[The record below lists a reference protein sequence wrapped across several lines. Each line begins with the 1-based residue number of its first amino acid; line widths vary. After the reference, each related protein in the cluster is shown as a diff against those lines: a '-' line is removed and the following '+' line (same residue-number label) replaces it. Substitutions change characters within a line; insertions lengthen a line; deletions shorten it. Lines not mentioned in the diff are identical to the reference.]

1 MKLKNIRTTLATA
14 AVSIFTTTVSLPA
27 SAAPIELW
35 ASFSMAPIGNYA
47 NISISLA
54 QGDLHVG
61 SVGGA
66 LASDATITS
75 VLSTLTSIRVGGL
88 GNALDLGGGAIQGFG
103 FNLTNPT
110 LGAVS
115 DDFSPIADF
124 PWGFSFFGPTAGSA
138 GSSTGGAPGGSLQVY
153 SFDTTPDTLIGFEFS
168 SLFTGNQS
176 AAAGQ
181 SLSFRFLA
189 GGGLFGNNPVYEFDG
204 GGRVI
209 LFGDDGSGN
218 RVPEPG
224 TLALLGLGLLG
235 FGLARKCA

>member
-1 MKLKNIRTTLATA
+1 MKLKNIRATLATA
-14 AVSIFTTTVSLPA
+14 AVSILTTTVNLPA

-35 ASFSMAPIGNYA
+35 ASFSMAPIGNFA
-47 NISISLA
+47 NISISLT
-54 QGDLHVG
+54 QGDLRVG

-66 LASDATITS
+66 VASDATITS
-75 VLSTLTSIRVGGL
+75 VLSTLTNVRVGGL
-88 GNALDLGGGAIQGFG
+88 GNALDLGGAIQSFG

-124 PWGFSFFGPTAGSA
+124 PWGFSFFGPTGGSG
-138 GSSTGGAPGGSLQVY
+138 GSSVGGVPGGTLQTF

-189 GGGLFGNNPVYEFDG
+189 GSGLFGNNPVYELDG

-209 LFGDDGSGN
+209 LFGDDGGGN

-235 FGLARKCA
+235 FGLARKRA